1 MFRMVNWMLDWM
13 IKQLFCRYFA
23 IYILFTLVVYSSD
36 FHFILPSS
44 PFAAGQNW
52 IPLWIQPLQATK
64 CIPAS
69 RAYNIEKR
77 LQAERVKGNCTVTT
91 AAVGAAW
98 APLLLQRILSWR
110 CIFQIV
116 INCVRSF
123 GSFIAWWM
131 MHIISFYVHRS
142 LFHLI
147 TKLTRSTGDQRIFLC
162 GSIGEGF
169 CVVCWLPFYRHLF
182 YTITNT
188 YRYLQKATSNNK
200 TLNTLRLST
209 GFIYGGR

>member
-23 IYILFTLVVYSSD
+23 IYILFTLVVCSSD

-91 AAVGAAW
+91 AAVGVAW
-98 APLLLQRILSWR
+98 APLLLQSYHANLVLTLHFSNSHKLCSVVW
-110 CIFQIV
+110 
-116 INCVRSF
+116 
-123 GSFIAWWM
+123 FIHCLVNDA
-131 MHIISFYVHRS
+131 H
-142 LFHLI
+142 HLI
-147 TKLTRSTGDQRIFLC
+147 LRAPFIIPLDHQTNPKHRRSTHFPLWLYRWGVLC
-162 GSIGEGF
+162 
-169 CVVCWLPFYRHLF
+169 CVLIAIL
-182 YTITNT
+182 
-188 YRYLQKATSNNK
+188 
-200 TLNTLRLST
+200 
-209 GFIYGGR
+209 